1 MLFVFGG
8 VGAGDEDV
16 INVRVNELQ
25 TAGDFVD
32 EALKGLSGIA
42 ETKWHFDELE
52 QTKWCGDGSFGN
64 VDIDRVLWHDSV
76 YGSHHMG
83 ANPQVVVLEPCEEVK
98 PEDYWRD
105 EQCLYPTCV
114 GIRPWQL

>member
-25 TAGDFVD
+25 TAGEFVD
-32 EALKGLSGIA
+32 EALKGLSGVA
-42 ETKWHFDELE
+42 ETKWHFDELK

-64 VDIDRVLWHDSV
+64 VIFGHGDLVVSSDEVDLGENV
-76 YGSHHMG
+76 G
-83 ANPQVVVLEPCEEVK
+83 AM
-98 PEDYWRD
+98 
-105 EQCLYPTCV
+105 
-114 GIRPWQL
+114 